1 VKRLVKVLVC
11 LTLGLMTARAA
22 AAAPVTVNFQFEV
35 DKVDDYQQMMLGGHV
50 KVGDVVSGS
59 ILFDSAAA
67 DESPE
72 AEWGFYSFLSPHAI
86 TLSLPTPIVSND
98 FYVQVQ
104 DGAEDML
111 HVNGLPVPPVPALYA
126 SFMAIQM
133 HDPTGGLF
141 NSDALALTNLDA
153 AQLASLGAM
162 FSLQMGSDGDVRH
175 ILNGRL
181 VSFTTDAPGPQPP
194 SVPEPTSML
203 LLGTG
208 LIGVARMHRKRAN
221 ERNA

>member
-11 LTLGLMTARAA
+11 LTLGLMTASAA
-22 AAAPVTVNFQFEV
+22 AAAPVTVNFTFEV
-35 DKVDDYQQMMLGGHV
+35 DKVEDYQQMMLGGHV
-50 KVGDVVSGS
+50 KKGDLVSGTVT
-59 ILFDSAAA
+59 FDSAAA

-72 AEWGFYSFLSPHAI
+72 AEWGFYSFQSPYAF

-104 DGAEDML
+104 NGTEDL
-111 HVNGLPVPPVPALYA
+111 LAINGLPIPPVPTLYA
-126 SFMAIQM
+126 SYMAIEM
-133 HDPTGGLF
+133 NDPTGGLW

-153 AQLASLGAM
+153 AQLASLGAL
-162 FSLQMGSDGDVRH
+162 FSMQMGSDGDVRH

-181 VSFTTDAPGPQPP
+181 VSFTTDTPGPQPP

-208 LIGVARMHRKRAN
+208 LIGVARMHRKR
-221 ERNA
+221 NASSKA